1 MAFKKYKWGQ
11 GKNTRLWTAMA
22 VAAVAAVGCWQLYQ
36 KLAVMNI
43 DNKNVLLWVSTVVPI
58 GIFAVVSLVLFWLVN
73 KPNVADCMISAEGEL
88 KKVSFSSKQE
98 IAVSTTIVI
107 AVVIMMAAMLGV
119 VDIAFRLFFSQVV
132 KIY

>member
-1 MAFKKYKWGQ
+1 MGLKKYKWGQ
-11 GKNTRLWTAMA
+11 GKNTRLWTSMA
-22 VAAVAAVGCWQLYQ
+22 VAAVTAVGCWQLYQ

-58 GIFAVVSLVLFWLVN
+58 GILAVVGLVLFWLVN
-73 KPNVADCMISAEGEL
+73 KPNVADFLISAEGEL

-107 AVVIMMAAMLGV
+107 AVVIMMAAIPYLKPSTQSV
-119 VDIAFRLFFSQVV
+119 FIIQER
-132 KIY
+132 